1 MNFIIFLIA
10 VVFLVLFGLA
20 LPYFSNVGT
29 YNIKTT
35 YSNSNSNKNK
45 DFNSKGKVHQSKKL
59 NFNLNVDSE
68 EKLQKKYDIDG
79 KTGLKKR
86 VVGDFNQDPNQFD
99 YDVDELIREDED
111 EEQRQEN
118 LKYRRNKSTSNGS
131 VSLEELA

>member
-10 VVFLVLFGLA
+10 VFFLVLFGLA
-20 LPYFSNVGT
+20 LPYFSNLGT

-35 YSNSNSNKNK
+35 YSNNKKNK
-45 DFNSKGKVHQSKKL
+45 DFDNKQRESHKRKKL
-59 NFNLNVDSE
+59 NFSLNVDSE
-68 EKLQKKYDIDG
+68 ETLQKKYIVDG

-99 YDVDELIREDED
+99 YDVDELIREDEE

-118 LKYRRNKSTSNGS
+118 LKYRRNKSTNGASSN
-131 VSLEELA
+131 VEELA

>member
-10 VVFLVLFGLA
+10 VFFLVLFGLA
-20 LPYFSNVGT
+20 LPYFSNLGT

-35 YSNSNSNKNK
+35 YSNNKKNK
-45 DFNSKGKVHQSKKL
+45 DFDNKQRESHKRKKL
-59 NFNLNVDSE
+59 NFSLNVDSE
-68 EKLQKKYDIDG
+68 ETLQKKYIVDG

-99 YDVDELIREDED
+99 YDVDELIREDEE

-118 LKYRRNKSTSNGS
+118 LKYRRNGASSN
-131 VSLEELA
+131 VEELA

>member
-10 VVFLVLFGLA
+10 VFFLVLFGLA
-20 LPYFSNVGT
+20 LPYFSNLGT

-35 YSNSNSNKNK
+35 YSNNKKNK
-45 DFNSKGKVHQSKKL
+45 DFDNKQRESHKRKKL
-59 NFNLNVDSE
+59 NFSLNVDSE
-68 EKLQKKYDIDG
+68 ETLQKKYIVDG

-99 YDVDELIREDED
+99 YDVDELIREDEE

-118 LKYRRNKSTSNGS
+118 LKYRRNKGTNGASSN
-131 VSLEELA
+131 VEELA

>member
-10 VVFLVLFGLA
+10 VFFLVLFGLA
-20 LPYFSNVGT
+20 LPYFSNLGT

-35 YSNSNSNKNK
+35 YSNNKKNK
-45 DFNSKGKVHQSKKL
+45 DFDNKQRESHKRKKL

-68 EKLQKKYDIDG
+68 ETLQKKYIVDG

-86 VVGDFNQDPNQFD
+86 VVGDFNQDPNLFD
-99 YDVDELIREDED
+99 YDVDELIREDEE

-118 LKYRRNKSTSNGS
+118 LKYRRNKSTNAASSN
-131 VSLEELA
+131 VEELA